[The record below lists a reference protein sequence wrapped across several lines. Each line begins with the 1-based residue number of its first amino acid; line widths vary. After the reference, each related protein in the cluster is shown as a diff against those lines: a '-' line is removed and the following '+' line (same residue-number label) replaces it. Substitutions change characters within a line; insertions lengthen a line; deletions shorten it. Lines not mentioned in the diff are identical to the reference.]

1 MSPQGET
8 MNVLQLKRV
17 RRLYNVDYISREL
30 NRANQRKWVAAVRM
44 LGDKW
49 LLAQSVERK
58 ETV

>member
-1 MSPQGET
+1 

-30 NRANQRKWVAAVRM
+30 NRSNQRKWVVAVRM

-58 ETV
+58 EIV